1 MILNQ
6 RLGPNK
12 KRDGQAGNKNCAE
25 QARDGEAQK
34 IEAAAF
40 LAQAV
45 AKNAPAEPERHP
57 RVVMLETELRAIRAL
72 SHDGEKYI
80 FERERAAFNAR
91 NPGTKLLH

>member
-1 MILNQ
+1 LRRKSGEQDGKQLPPDEKREKQQTEKLFVMILNQ
-6 RLGPNK
+6 GLGPDK

-45 AKNAPAEPERHP
+45 AKNAPAEPGDKTN
-57 RVVMLETELRAIRAL
+57 L
-72 SHDGEKYI
+72 
-80 FERERAAFNAR
+80 FEE
-91 NPGTKLLH
+91 PGTSG